1 MHSTKP
7 KALVFVFDGLADW
20 EPALALCEIRKS
32 GKYDVLT
39 VGRSRQAVT
48 TMAGLKVTVDLTMD
62 EIEPGEAAVFIVPG
76 GNPWEDGPDRK
87 LDELLQRLHEEKI
100 LIGALCGAT
109 LEIARA
115 GLTAGIRHTSN
126 AKSYLKKM
134 VPEYND
140 ESFYVEEL
148 AVTDRRIIT
157 ASGLGSVEFAREVIH
172 ELNIYNESDALLW
185 FEMFK
190 KGVIPANLL

>member
-7 KALVFVFDGLADW
+7 KAFIFVFDGLADW

-39 VGRSRQAVT
+39 VGRSRQTVT
-48 TMAGLKVTVDLTMD
+48 TMAGLNVSVDLTMD
-62 EIEPGEAAVFIVPG
+62 EIEPAEAAIIILPG
-76 GNPWEDGPDRK
+76 GKSWEDRPDRK
-87 LDELLQRLHEEKI
+87 LDELLRRLHAEKI

-115 GLTAGIRHTSN
+115 GLTAATRHTSN

-157 ASGLGSVEFAREVIH
+157 ASGLGSVEFARDAIH
-172 ELNIYNESDALLW
+172 ELNIYNESDAQIW

-190 KGVIPANLL
+190 KGVIPSHLL

>member
-7 KALVFVFDGLADW
+7 KALVFIFDGLADW

-32 GKYDVLT
+32 ARLSVLT
-39 VGRSRQAVT
+39 LGRSRQTVT

-62 EIEPGEAAVFIVPG
+62 EIEPGEVAVFIVPG

-87 LDELLQRLHEEKI
+87 LDELLQRLHAEKI

-126 AKSYLKKM
+126 AKNYLKKM

-157 ASGLGSVEFAREVIH
+157 ASGLGSVELAREVIH
-172 ELNIYNESDALLW
+172 ELNIYNESDALIW

-190 KGVIPANLL
+190 KGVIPANLS